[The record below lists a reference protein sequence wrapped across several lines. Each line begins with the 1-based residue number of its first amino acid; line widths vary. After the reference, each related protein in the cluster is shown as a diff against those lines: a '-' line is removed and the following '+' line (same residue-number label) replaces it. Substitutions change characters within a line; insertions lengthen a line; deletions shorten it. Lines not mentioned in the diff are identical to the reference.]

1 MGIYTLII
9 SALSLGFVLGDT
21 SQDASLAA
29 PVFSV
34 QQPVDNNYYNNY
46 PSAGGAYPEY
56 DTGYPLQSQGEED
69 RQDFITGGLIGGVS
83 LTVMAT
89 AFAAALAGAMI
100 APMLSA
106 TIARLMEF
114 ELPEITLPEFPEAAA
129 DEVRSL
135 EGRYPWASMVETVYS
150 ALRSELNSRQSHKFS
165 KFVNTDKL

>member
-1 MGIYTLII
+1 MV
-9 SALSLGFVLGDT
+9 FV
-21 SQDASLAA
+21 
-29 PVFSV
+29 F
-34 QQPVDNNYYNNY
+34 
-46 PSAGGAYPEY
+46 
-56 DTGYPLQSQGEED
+56 